1 MTPEEHEQPVAAAEL
16 ERLRRIEEAAKKLV
30 VQMEG
35 RKSTSERLAA
45 LAELRAALR
54 QERS

>member
-1 MTPEEHEQPVAAAEL
+1 MTPDEQEQPIAAAEL
-16 ERLRRIEEAAKKLV
+16 ERLRRIEEAAKKLL

-35 RKSTSERLAA
+35 RKSPSERLAA

-54 QERS
+54 QERW